1 MACGSFLQQ
10 RELRRN
16 PAAMTTA
23 TPAQAPPAGAP
34 DVIAW
39 YARYCAGAAALFGAA
54 IPLGVLFIVK
64 RDAWAE
70 RADLEPVALLLF
82 GALWMLTMAFLS
94 MLHVAARVTRQREPW
109 AWTLHAIVQ
118 GIGLTTLVLWP
129 FTLPLL
135 YRWLKPETQRWFGRT
150 PLQDRRKK
158 KGATASDA
166 DPSSTPL
173 PNKDEDA

>member
-1 MACGSFLQQ
+1 M
-10 RELRRN
+10 
-16 PAAMTTA
+16 
-23 TPAQAPPAGAP
+23 
-34 DVIAW
+34 
-39 YARYCAGAAALFGAA
+39 
-54 IPLGVLFIVK
+54 LFIVK

-94 MLHVAARVTRQREPW
+94 MLHVAARVTRQREPGLD
-109 AWTLHAIVQ
+109 APRDRP

-158 KGATASDA
+158 RARRPATQNRA
-166 DPSSTPL
+166 PHP
-173 PNKDEDA
+173 PEQRRRR